1 MNNNNVEIQFFPNEA
16 IKAIQRYKSKKM
28 EVFSLVKGAN
38 AVLYV
43 IRSFS
48 ENTEKF
54 DLVAYGE
61 TGFLET
67 IRKNA
72 ANLSENS
79 NAETVFQAKHCLK
92 KIQLLIQT
100 LVSEYGIDN
109 QSKIIC
115 SGEKQLDISSIQDIE
130 QFINSII

>member
-1 MNNNNVEIQFFPNEA
+1 MKNNVEIQFIPSEA
-16 IKAIQRYKSKKM
+16 IKAIQRYQSKDKI
-28 EVFSLVKGAN
+28 EVFSLIKGAN
-38 AVLYV
+38 TDLYV

-61 TGFLET
+61 NGFLET

-72 ANLSENS
+72 SDLSGNS
-79 NAETVFQAKHCLK
+79 NAETVFQAKHCLE

-100 LVSEYGIDN
+100 LVSEYEIDN

>member
-1 MNNNNVEIQFFPNEA
+1 
-16 IKAIQRYKSKKM
+16 M

-67 IRKNA
+67 IRNA
-72 ANLSENS
+72 SNNLSENS

-100 LVSEYGIDN
+100 FWDPYF
-109 QSKIIC
+109 IC
-115 SGEKQLDISSIQDIE
+115 KKMLHVL
-130 QFINSII
+130 

>member
-16 IKAIQRYKSKKM
+16 IKAIQRYQSKKM

-92 KIQLLIQT
+92 KIQ
-100 LVSEYGIDN
+100 YDN
-109 QSKIIC
+109 FLPDTAAHSATGMP
-115 SGEKQLDISSIQDIE
+115 GETVRDKY
-130 QFINSII
+130 F

>member
-1 MNNNNVEIQFFPNEA
+1 MNNNNVEIQFFPIEA
-16 IKAIQRYKSKKM
+16 IKAIQRYQSKKM
-28 EVFSLVKGAN
+28 EVFS
-38 AVLYV
+38 
-43 IRSFS
+43 
-48 ENTEKF
+48 EKF